1 MPRKNPL
8 LTDYAAATKFTDL
21 EKFADKT
28 ALKLA
33 DINLSKP
40 TDNPNIYRV
49 IYDESDDISDE
60 MFTNHKAKR
69 SRRAFKIKE
78 PRFQFNKDVAIAV
91 LVTIVVCGVIYL
103 LAF

>member
-8 LTDYAAATKFTDL
+8 LTDYAARIGS
-21 EKFADKT
+21 E
-28 ALKLA
+28 
-33 DINLSKP
+33 P
-40 TDNPNIYRV
+40 
-49 IYDESDDISDE
+49 